1 MTKEVT
7 FQGKYTGE
15 LKDPWGNE
23 RVALRMTGKIDR
35 KDFHINY
42 DEKVLIGPA
51 VGDDVMITV
60 LVEGIKK

>member
-1 MTKEVT
+1 
-7 FQGKYTGE
+7 
-15 LKDPWGNE
+15 
-23 RVALRMTGKIDR
+23 MTGKIDR